1 LDYVRVIVNFP
12 LPLQPELP
20 ARTQVP
26 EMVLLLTEPVRVS
39 VLPPGDPDSTLI
51 PNCPETLPLK
61 FPLRA
66 NVPLSVSPET
76 KHGELVE
83 KWKLLTVNVPL
94 EPVATK
100 AVVKAKA

>member
-1 LDYVRVIVNFP
+1 MRVIVNLP

-20 ARTQVP
+20 ARIHVP
-26 EMVLLLTEPVRVS
+26 EIVPPLTVPVSVS
-39 VLPPGDPDSTLI
+39 VLPPGDPERTFI

-83 KWKLLTVNVPL
+83 KWKLLMVNVPL

-100 AVVKAKA
+100 AVVNANT

>member
-1 LDYVRVIVNFP
+1 MRVIVNFP

-20 ARTQVP
+20 ARIQVP
-26 EMVLLLTEPVRVS
+26 EMVLLLTVPVSVS

-51 PNCPETLPLK
+51 PTCPETFPLK
-61 FPLRA
+61 SPLSA

-83 KWKLLTVNVPL
+83 KWKLLTVKLPL
-94 EPVATK
+94 EPVATR
-100 AVVKAKA
+100 AVVKAKT